1 MCKYCR
7 EENKDEICICFGIY
21 KIWVNKNKLHLDIEE
36 VGLEDELNINY
47 CPMCG
52 KKLGE

>member
-7 EENKDEICICFGIY
+7 EENKEEICICFGIY
-21 KIWVNKNKLHLDIEE
+21 TIWVDKNKLHLYIE
-36 VGLEDELNINY
+36 GMGAEDELTINY